1 MDLKIFQLAPTYD
14 EIKLA
19 IKRGGLIY
27 VTPAHT
33 SLFTPVVDC
42 LDGTCIPLRS
52 PQTILMACLW
62 EQDTGSP
69 CRPMATSPM
78 CFSPSNKIRFFTLGL
93 PLKVPSTKKLIWAR
107 LGVSRTIYA
116 NVDSPNLGFPYF
128 NVFGDPQCKNH
139 PVYVQGMVN
148 RECNIGCETQ
158 RVIYRRH
165 CAHIS
170 YTHAFYA
177 EPREAIIFSTILK
190 KGLSK
195 SMSDRRW
202 KGAPLN
208 FF

>member
-1 MDLKIFQLAPTYD
+1 MVPIYRFHDLEFRFAKCETFHQEQGGDGWQHLDQLQRGHDRHLKQANFHQVCVGLKRYQLAPTYD

-78 CFSPSNKIRFFTLGL
+78 CFSPSNKIRFSYTGP
-93 PLKVPSTKKLIWAR
+93 PLKVSSTKKLI
-107 LGVSRTIYA
+107 
-116 NVDSPNLGFPYF
+116 
-128 NVFGDPQCKNH
+128 
-139 PVYVQGMVN
+139 
-148 RECNIGCETQ
+148 
-158 RVIYRRH
+158 
-165 CAHIS
+165 
-170 YTHAFYA
+170 
-177 EPREAIIFSTILK
+177 
-190 KGLSK
+190 
-195 SMSDRRW
+195 
-202 KGAPLN
+202 
-208 FF
+208 